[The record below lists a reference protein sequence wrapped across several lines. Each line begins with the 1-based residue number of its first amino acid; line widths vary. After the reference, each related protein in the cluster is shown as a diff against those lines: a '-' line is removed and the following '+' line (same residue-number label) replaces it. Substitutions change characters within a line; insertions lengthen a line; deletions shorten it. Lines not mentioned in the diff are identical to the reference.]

1 MSTDDPQVIREAQ
14 ELCKKG
20 WNVTYVEARRLNKDP
35 WMHLTPGKVA
45 RTEVLLAL
53 MNLELAVESDA
64 WVCTLSSN
72 WCRLIDELRMTV
84 ASKASEPFLNLEQ
97 VACRAD
103 KPQCYL
109 GW

>member
-1 MSTDDPQVIREAQ
+1 MIEAAQ
-14 ELCKKG
+14 KLCRH
-20 WNVTYVEARRLNKDP
+20 WNVTYVEARRSNKDP
-35 WMHLTPGKVA
+35 WMHLTAGKEA
-45 RTEVLLAL
+45 RAEVLSAL
-53 MNLELAVESDA
+53 MNLELALESDA

-84 ASKASEPFLNLEQ
+84 AQKASEPFLNLEKL
-97 VACRAD
+97 ACKAG